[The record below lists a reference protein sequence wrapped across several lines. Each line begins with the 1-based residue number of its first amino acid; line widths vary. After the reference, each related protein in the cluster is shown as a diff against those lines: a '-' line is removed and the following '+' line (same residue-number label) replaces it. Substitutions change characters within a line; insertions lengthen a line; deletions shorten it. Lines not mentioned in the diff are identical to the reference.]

1 LSQESPANALDLVER
16 IARGHVGAAVLG
28 VWAAAEAVVL
38 PIVPDVGLGILVMTV
53 PSRAARLFAAVLVG
67 ALAGTLVLATFASQA
82 PDEARGLVLRI
93 PAIDAAVLADAEAD
107 LARDGIAGFAQLG
120 PGPPL
125 KVYTVEWLR
134 RGGDIAGAVVGT
146 ILNRITRIGPVLLVA
161 AAIGYVAGPWF
172 RRHARLTLV
181 AYATVWLLFYVA
193 WFSSS
198 A

>member
-1 LSQESPANALDLVER
+1 MSEESPADKLDLVER
-16 IARGHVGAAVLG
+16 IARSPVGASVLG

-38 PIVPDVGLGILVMTV
+38 PIVPDVGLGLLAIAV
-53 PSRAARLFAAVLVG
+53 PSRATRLFAAVVVG

-82 PDEARGLVLRI
+82 PDEARGLILRV
-93 PAIDAAVLADAEAD
+93 PAIDASVLSDAEDD

-134 RGGDIAGAVVGT
+134 QGRDIAGAVVGT

-161 AAIGYVAGPWF
+161 GAVGYVAGPWF
-172 RRHARLTLV
+172 RRHARLTLM
-181 AYATVWLLFYVA
+181 AYAALWLLFYVA
-193 WFSSS
+193 WFSSP